1 MTKINYFHTTIVN
14 VSSLKNYFLVD
25 SNYIIWKIKKLL
37 IPFLDYE
44 YSPNIIESNTKKT
57 PFYPPNLYYPELF
70 TPLLGF
76 LFYIFL
82 TTFYRMSKSYFLLS
96 PDIAI
101 SIIIK
106 DCCLI
111 ILESLIIKTILSISN
126 NFFIPLMDLICFAS
140 NKFFTLSICSLFAY
154 FKILFFICILYSIS
168 INAKI
173 MRESITQKYKKENN
187 LLLSF
192 IYIFSDLIV
201 LIDLI

>member
-14 VSSLKNYFLVD
+14 ITSLQNYFLVD

-44 YSPNIIESNTKKT
+44 YSPNEIESNTKKT

-70 TPLLGF
+70 TPLLSF

-82 TTFYRMSKSYFLLS
+82 TTFYRMSKSYFLIS

-101 SIIIK
+101 SIILK
-106 DCCLI
+106 NTCLI
-111 ILESLIIKTILSISN
+111 ILESLIIKTMLSISN
-126 NFFIPLMDLICFAS
+126 NEFL
-140 NKFFTLSICSLFAY
+140 TLSICSLFAY
-154 FKILFFICILYSIS
+154 IKIILFLCILYSVF
-168 INAKI
+168 INVKI
-173 MRESITQKYKKENN
+173 MRESINIKYKKENN

-192 IYIFSDLIV
+192 VYIFSDLIV